1 MEALAERVNDYFGI
15 VLMLVVATY
24 VLASLLPDRGWSAV
38 VISATATTTAIFAA
52 SASGSKPVWIR
63 RAVLISILAVGLNV
77 IAAITDEEAFQS
89 VAALLTVML
98 LGVALAKVL
107 ATVVMAPRINIRSIL
122 GALSVYTGLGLLFAF
137 LFGTINRMQSEVF
150 FEGVPHPD
158 GSDFIF
164 FSYTTL
170 TTVGYGN
177 LVPAGQPG
185 QMFSGLEMLTGQIF
199 LVVLVAGLVSGW
211 RPGQDRRRRDSPD
224 LADDV

>member
-1 MEALAERVNDYFGI
+1 MEALAERVNDYFGT
-15 VLMLVVATY
+15 VLLLVVATY

-38 VISATATTTAIFAA
+38 VISGTATTTAIFAA
-52 SASGSKPVWIR
+52 SASGSNPIWIR
-63 RAVLISILAVGLNV
+63 RAVLVSILAVGLNA
-77 IAAITDEEAFQS
+77 IAAITDENVFQS
-89 VAALLTVML
+89 VAALLTVLL

-107 ATVVMAPRINIRSIL
+107 ATVVMAPRISIRTIL

-137 LFGTINRMQSEVF
+137 LFGAIDRIQSGIF
-150 FEGVPHPD
+150 FEGVPHAD
-158 GSDFIF
+158 GGDFIF

-170 TTVGYGN
+170 TTVGYGD

-211 RPGQDRRRRDSPD
+211 RPGQDRRRQDEPTPAED
-224 LADDV
+224 I